1 MPIVPIHGH
10 DALRKGLVEAIRRG
24 TLPQSLLFHGP
35 AGVGKQRL
43 ALWLAQA
50 LLCQG
55 EQVPCGACAQCRFSA
70 ELTHPDLIW
79 IFPRPRLR
87 DADLR
92 AEEVKLDVAQG
103 VAERVLA
110 GGLYAPPP
118 GSEALYVATIQ
129 MLVHESAS
137 TPAMGRKKVYIVGD
151 ADRMVLQDGADH
163 AANAFLKL
171 LEEPPADTVLILTSS
186 SQGALLPTI
195 RSRVVSMRVPPLP
208 DPAVRGWLSEPLVK
222 SALATIDLPRGVD
235 DRIRLAAGAPGRL
248 LSSSS
253 TSAAD
258 AAARTMLEAAL
269 SGDRARAIRVAMS
282 QKVSGARGTFSDV
295 LDALT
300 SALHEKARDA
310 VLASDE
316 RLARNAARAVDLV
329 EESKL
334 LAAGNVNPQLIT
346 ADLIRHLSRALSA

>member
-1 MPIVPIHGH
+1 
-10 DALRKGLVEAIRRG
+10 
-24 TLPQSLLFHGP
+24 
-35 AGVGKQRL
+35 
-43 ALWLAQA
+43 
-50 LLCQG
+50 
-55 EQVPCGACAQCRFSA
+55 
-70 ELTHPDLIW
+70 
-79 IFPRPRLR
+79 
-87 DADLR
+87 
-92 AEEVKLDVAQG
+92 
-103 VAERVLA
+103 
-110 GGLYAPPP
+110 
-118 GSEALYVATIQ
+118 
-129 MLVHESAS
+129 MLVHESAL

-186 SQGALLPTI
+186 SPAALLPTI
-195 RSRVVSMRVPPLP
+195 RSRVVAMRVPPVP
-208 DPAVRGWLSEPLVK
+208 DSAVRSWLSEPLVT
-222 SALATIDLPRGVD
+222 SALASIDLPRGVD
-235 DRIRLAAGAPGRL
+235 DRIRLAAGSPGRL
-248 LSSSS
+248 LSSTS

-258 AAARTMLEAAL
+258 AAARTILEVAL

-300 SALHEKARDA
+300 SALHEKARGA
-310 VLASDE
+310 VLVSDE

-346 ADLIRHLSRALSA
+346 AELIRDLTRALSA